1 MEIQTI
7 KQETKR
13 KINTIFQ
20 IAGKLASDSRKMSNY
35 LSIVNEVERQV
46 GADPSFYDQTEEGK
60 EKRARFQNALFQKMQ
75 TADQDIYA
83 FARVEINTPFSF
95 FFSLLESDISDILM
109 SKNMIKVQ
117 YNSIEFDNFH
127 VPEELRET
135 ISVFI
140 DRVVENQKY
149 KNETKL
155 DPKNA
160 ILDTTFYSYRMNIVH
175 KNLSAY
181 GSHVITFR
189 KHIES
194 VADLSLEIN
203 QEAYERSLDVPP
215 EVMQQIKDLSGKS
228 FCIFGSTGSGKTTLL
243 RMLTNHK
250 LESKRNVCVIED
262 SKELFIET
270 PLSWVT
276 NKEHTIRDL
285 FVASLRQNPSHII
298 IGETRTE
305 EIVDILETGL
315 TSSVSTTIHA
325 DSFNKAVERIYYMS
339 LQRQIEKSDII
350 DLINSSIDMFIHM
363 KDRKIHG
370 VFVRN
375 KEVGASV
382 YESFDTIYLRK
393 EE

>member
-13 KINTIFQ
+13 KINAIFQ
-20 IAGKLASDSRKMSNY
+20 IADKLASDSRKMSNY

-175 KNLSAY
+175 KSLSAY